1 MLFERELLARVQS
14 YLEGQSSFTELA
26 YWVDDREFEWL
37 NHDSKS
43 PAWHLANA
51 VLLTLYEHQHGDHT
65 EQSLHDRVA
74 EDFAEIVGS
83 RAGR

>member
-1 MLFERELLARVQS
+1 M
-14 YLEGQSSFTELA
+14 ELA
-26 YWVDDREFEWL
+26 NWVDDREFEWL
-37 NHDSKS
+37 DYESKS

-83 RAGR
+83 RALP